1 MKINT
6 MTEKLITK
14 ILALCFLALTSI
26 TTQAASNMHTLT
38 ASQLTDNSGLV
49 YIGYAVG
56 EELVTQYL
64 RQLKARLGLQQFEKY
79 RAAQSARDHHRFH
92 ITLINPYEYPDVK
105 NIDVTKLPAITFNF
119 EGLGSASKKGNS
131 TYFVVASAAQAQKV
145 RQTYGLK
152 EKDFHVT
159 LGFYTQDVF
168 DVKKDRSSII
178 DSAL

>member
-26 TTQAASNMHTLT
+26 TTQAASNMHTLK

-49 YIGYAVG
+49 YIGYTVDEA
-56 EELVTQYL
+56 LVTNYL
-64 RQLKARLGLQQFEKY
+64 SQLKARLGLQQFEKY
-79 RAAQSARDHHRFH
+79 RAAQSARDHHSFH

-105 NIDVTKLPAITFNF
+105 NIDVTTLPAIRFNF
-119 EGLGSASKKGNS
+119 EGLGSATKKSNS

-152 EKDFHVT
+152 VKDFHVT
-159 LGFYTQDVF
+159 LGFDTQDVF
-168 DVKKDRSSII
+168 GVSKGLESLII
-178 DSAL
+178 AE